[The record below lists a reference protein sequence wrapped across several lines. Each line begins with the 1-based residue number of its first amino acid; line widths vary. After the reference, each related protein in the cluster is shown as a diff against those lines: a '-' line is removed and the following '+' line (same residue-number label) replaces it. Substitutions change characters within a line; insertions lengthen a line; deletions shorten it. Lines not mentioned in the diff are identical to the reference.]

1 MTIRAITFDLD
12 NTLWETDQSIFRA
25 EDVMRDA
32 LRDAASH
39 WMHSYS
45 FEALKRHR
53 QQVAVEHPDKSHDLG
68 WTRRE
73 ALQRWFVSQGANP
86 AMAKELA
93 QLGFDVFYRERQ
105 KVEPYPGVE
114 AMLSRL
120 ASRFPLGAI
129 TNGNADL
136 MTMPMGRHFQFS
148 FRAHE
153 FPKAKPAPDM
163 FNAALAHFRIAP
175 DELLHVGDDPDHDVT
190 GAASLGIRT
199 AWVNTR
205 ALPSDAA
212 PEADLIL
219 TSVTELIG
227 HLTPHD

>member
-25 EDVMRDA
+25 EDTMRDA
-32 LRDAASH
+32 LIEVAPQ
-39 WMHSYS
+39 WMTGYS
-45 FEALKRHR
+45 FAALKTRR
-53 QQVAVEHPDKSHDLG
+53 QAVASAHPDKAHDLG

-73 ALQRWFVSQGANP
+73 ALRQWFESHGADP
-86 AMAKELA
+86 DAAEA
-93 QLGFDVFYRERQ
+93 HADLGFTVFYRERQ

-114 AMLSRL
+114 AMLAHL
-120 ASRFPLGAI
+120 AIHYPLGAI

-153 FPKAKPAPDM
+153 FPAAKPAPDM
-163 FNAALAHFRIAP
+163 FHAALSHFQVQP
-175 DELLHVGDDPDHDVT
+175 HELLHVGDDPEHDVL
-190 GAASLGIRT
+190 GAAALGIRT

-205 ALPSDAA
+205 ALPAHAA
-212 PEADLIL
+212 PQAEWTLD
-219 TSVTELIG
+219 SVVELLDWI
-227 HLTPHD
+227 TPPD